1 MALTESFVIPSQVAC
16 KKLLKEL
23 GSRIILGKMV
33 SCHHHLMGFLFI
45 AWNRINRSMVV
56 RNSMLLQCGRCRACD
71 DLSVLIL
78 DEQLGN
84 IRDML
89 INFSCHGFDIL
100 DTEPLV
106 WKLTLKLS

>member
-1 MALTESFVIPSQVAC
+1 MALTERFVIPSQVAC
-16 KKLLKEL
+16 MKLLKER

-33 SCHHHLMGFLFI
+33 SCHLMGFLYI

-56 RNSMLLQCGRCRACD
+56 HSSMLLQCGCCRGSD

-84 IRDML
+84 IRDKL
-89 INFSCHGFDIL
+89 INLFCHSFDIL
-100 DTEPLV
+100 DMEPLV
-106 WKLTLKLS
+106 WKLALKFS